1 MKRSDST
8 GVPPLYGLDSFSSK
22 ATTNS
27 FYIEKFKPHLK
38 KHKFV
43 SKSHNHDFYLL
54 LYVTQGGG
62 NHTIDF
68 KNYEVKPNSFF
79 LMTPGQVHSWE
90 LAPET
95 DGYILFFHREFYQMQ
110 LNSNSL
116 IEFPF
121 FHSLNANPL
130 IQLHSIE
137 KKIDFIVKEMDEE
150 FRQEMLDLRMLRS
163 YLDLLLL
170 KLAQYYPVRDQEKFA
185 NGYTQKLRKLEQLID
200 QHFIDLKQPNEYAD
214 MLHISPSYLNSICKK
229 GVGQTLTS
237 LISDRLVLEAKRLF
251 AYSDLNTNQVS
262 EHLKFS
268 STSYFLRFFKKHVG
282 QSPEKFK
289 ESLNRAIQ

>member
-1 MKRSDST
+1 MKKSDST
-8 GVPPLYGLDSFSSK
+8 GIPPLYKLDSFSSK
-22 ATTNS
+22 ATTFS

-43 SKSHNHDFYLL
+43 SRSHNHDFYLL
-54 LYVTQGGG
+54 LYVTKGGG

-68 KNYEVKPNSFF
+68 RNYPVKPNSFF

-90 LAPET
+90 LEPDT

-121 FHSLNANPL
+121 FHALNANPL
-130 IQLHSIE
+130 IELSTTE
-137 KKIDFIVKEMDEE
+137 RKIDFIIKEMDEE
-150 FRQEMLDLRMLRS
+150 FRKSTIDLRILRS

-170 KLAQYYPVRDQEKFA
+170 KLAKFYPAQNQEEFTSG
-185 NGYTQKLRKLEQLID
+185 NTQKLRKLEQLID
-200 QHFIDLKQPNEYAD
+200 EHFIDMKQPKEYAD
-214 MLHISPSYLNSICKK
+214 LLHISPSYLNSICKK
-229 GVGQTLTS
+229 GVGQTLTD

-251 AYSDLNTNQVS
+251 AYSDLNTNQIS
-262 EHLKFS
+262 EQLKFS
-268 STSYFLRFFKKHVG
+268 STSYFIRFFKKHVG
-282 QSPEKFK
+282 QNPEKFK